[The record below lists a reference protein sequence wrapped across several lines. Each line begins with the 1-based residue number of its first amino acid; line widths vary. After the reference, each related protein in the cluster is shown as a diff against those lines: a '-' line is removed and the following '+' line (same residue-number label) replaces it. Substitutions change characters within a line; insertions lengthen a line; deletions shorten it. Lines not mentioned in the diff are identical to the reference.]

1 MTENIK
7 VYINLVPNPT
17 WTEGSNLPV
26 YVGPK
31 NPIAPEGKNWT
42 VGVKMPDGSWYN
54 QAAFA
59 SKDESG
65 GLTIV
70 LTPSGSTAK
79 PTGGFQ
85 QKSFAAKPTYDKTNT
100 GFNKF

>member
-1 MTENIK
+1 MTEGVKI
-7 VYINLVPNPT
+7 YINLVPNPNY
-17 WTEGSNLPV
+17 TENGNQPI
-26 YVGPK
+26 YIAPK
-31 NPIAPEGKNWT
+31 NPNAPEGKNWT

>member
-31 NPIAPEGKNWT
+31 NPNAPEGKNWT
-42 VGVKMPDGSWYN
+42 VGVKMPDDSWYN

>member
-1 MTENIK
+1 MHQREKTGQWVSK
-7 VYINLVPNPT
+7 L
-17 WTEGSNLPV
+17 
-26 YVGPK
+26 
-31 NPIAPEGKNWT
+31 
-42 VGVKMPDGSWYN
+42 PDGSWYN

-65 GLTIV
+65 GLTV

-79 PTGGFQ
+79 PAGGLQ
-85 QKSFAAKPTYDKTNT
+85 QKSFAAKPTYAKTNT

>member
-1 MTENIK
+1 MVLGITK
-7 VYINLVPNPT
+7 LR
-17 WTEGSNLPV
+17 LQ
-26 YVGPK
+26 
-31 NPIAPEGKNWT
+31 
-42 VGVKMPDGSWYN
+42 VKTRV
-54 QAAFA
+54 
-59 SKDESG
+59 G